1 MEQRSSTFG
10 PWTGISCQTSSG
22 IRLEIKC
29 TINVICLNCPETI
42 PPPLSVEKLSS
53 TKSISCTKKV
63 GDHWCRGPSEKDKG
77 HSWQLPN
84 CPVRHGGGERLLSV
98 KETLCHLHFV
108 HPNRA
113 GGCGCLFQEQKQED
127 KPAVS
132 SHTEVAD
139 NRSSY

>member
-1 MEQRSSTFG
+1 M
-10 PWTGISCQTSSG
+10 
-22 IRLEIKC
+22 
-29 TINVICLNCPETI
+29 CLNCPETI
-42 PPPLSVEKLSS
+42 PPPQSVEKLSS

-63 GDHWCRGPSEKDKG
+63 GDHWCRGPSEKNKG

-98 KETLCHLHFV
+98 KETLCRLRLV
-108 HPNRA
+108 HPSRA
-113 GGCGCLFQEQKQED
+113 GGCGGLFQEQKQEKD